1 MSGNRE
7 GLKMGLCGAGKRD
20 YCVGDYVMYAGNGIC
35 RIDDI
40 RRERFS
46 GLEERL
52 YYVMSSVY
60 DSGAKFY
67 LPVGMEDIERR
78 IRPLLSE
85 GEIWAIIDETEDIG
99 SRWIE
104 NDDSRM
110 AAFEQILRGGEIAEI
125 LWLVKILNLHKI
137 EMRESGR
144 KFRSCDE
151 KVLTHAERVI
161 TEEFAFVLGL
171 RRESVIPRIVDYIT
185 ERREG
190 SNDEGRGVGAYRA
203 DTVCHDLQRAERQGQ
218 DRPL

>member
-1 MSGNRE
+1 
-7 GLKMGLCGAGKRD
+7 MGLCGAGKRD
-20 YCVGDYVMYAGNGIC
+20 YFVGDYVMYAGNGIC
-35 RIDDI
+35 RINDI
-40 RRERFS
+40 RRERFR

-67 LPVGMEDIERR
+67 LPVGMEDIKKR

-110 AAFEQILRGGEIAEI
+110 AAFEQVLRGGEIAEI

-190 SNDEGRGVGAYRA
+190 RNDERRGVGAYRA

>member
-67 LPVGMEDIERR
+67 LPVGMDDIERR

-85 GEIWAIIDETEDIG
+85 VEIWAIIDETEDIG

-110 AAFEQILRGGEIAEI
+110 AAFEQVLRGGEIAEI

-151 KVLTHAERVI
+151 KVLAHAERVI

-190 SNDEGRGVGAYRA
+190 RNDERRGVGAYRA
-203 DTVCHDLQRAERQGQ
+203 DTVCHGLQRAERQGQ

>member
-1 MSGNRE
+1 MSVNRE

-20 YCVGDYVMYAGNGIC
+20 YFVGDYVMYAGNGIC
-35 RIDDI
+35 RINDI

-67 LPVGMEDIERR
+67 LPVGMEDIKKR

-110 AAFEQILRGGEIAEI
+110 AAFEQILKGGEIAEI

-190 SNDEGRGVGAYRA
+190 RNDERRGVGAYRA

>member
-1 MSGNRE
+1 
-7 GLKMGLCGAGKRD
+7 MGLCGAGKRD

-110 AAFEQILRGGEIAEI
+110 AAFE
-125 LWLVKILNLHKI
+125 
-137 EMRESGR
+137 
-144 KFRSCDE
+144 
-151 KVLTHAERVI
+151 
-161 TEEFAFVLGL
+161 
-171 RRESVIPRIVDYIT
+171 
-185 ERREG
+185 
-190 SNDEGRGVGAYRA
+190 
-203 DTVCHDLQRAERQGQ
+203 
-218 DRPL
+218 